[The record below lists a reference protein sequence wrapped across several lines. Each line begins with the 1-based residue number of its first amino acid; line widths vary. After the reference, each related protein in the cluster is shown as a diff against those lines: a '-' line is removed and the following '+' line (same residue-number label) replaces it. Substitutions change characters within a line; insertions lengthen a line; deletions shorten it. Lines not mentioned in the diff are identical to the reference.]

1 MPEVYLEPYQRS
13 RMEFLAKI
21 VNADKAIFLKLSI
34 FDVWQGSDYGSL
46 G

>member
-13 RMEFLAKI
+13 RMECLAKI
-21 VNADKAIFLKLSI
+21 VNTDKAII